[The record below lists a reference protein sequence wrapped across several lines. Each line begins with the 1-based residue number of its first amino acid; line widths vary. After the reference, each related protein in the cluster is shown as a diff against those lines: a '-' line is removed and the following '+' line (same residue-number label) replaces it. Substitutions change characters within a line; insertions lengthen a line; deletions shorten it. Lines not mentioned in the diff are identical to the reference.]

1 MEKLLCAN
9 DRFLVFPLIN
19 AMIMK
24 PKKSNLSRILQISAF
39 ILAALAVHFWVAM
52 SFSFTGLEIIIIG
65 IILITRITIPT
76 MK

>member
-1 MEKLLCAN
+1 
-9 DRFLVFPLIN
+9 
-19 AMIMK
+19 MK